1 MEIEQKIAIEA
12 KKLSE
17 YYANYYVKKY
27 PRQKQTIINKFL
39 PIFNKAANM
48 FCIREGYDAK
58 KLIDVFMM
66 NGFKY
71 PNQILNEYFWKEYEK
86 AYLYV
91 KEENEDKQI
100 VEEIVNSIL
109 QIKKYRTVSDWL
121 DNVSNQLNIKSNK
134 SQLVTLLVFSGS
146 FENFYANNSFKYNIS
161 FMAERF
167 RVMNSRYSSKIMPK
181 IISFLGDD
189 YYKTD
194 HSKEW
199 WYKEMDK
206 LNFVF

>member
-39 PIFNKAANM
+39 PIFNKAATM

-86 AYLYV
+86 VIAAIIFSSQNHRFFYGWYV
-91 KEENEDKQI
+91 CGDAFI
-100 VEEIVNSIL
+100 F
-109 QIKKYRTVSDWL
+109 L
-121 DNVSNQLNIKSNK
+121 DFI
-134 SQLVTLLVFSGS
+134 
-146 FENFYANNSFKYNIS
+146 
-161 FMAERF
+161 
-167 RVMNSRYSSKIMPK
+167 
-181 IISFLGDD
+181 
-189 YYKTD
+189 
-194 HSKEW
+194 
-199 WYKEMDK
+199 
-206 LNFVF
+206 